1 MPIGVHLLRWI
12 SMSVGLK
19 SHFRTIIALTIENF
33 FYSSD
38 HVPFFKPNLVNFV
51 PVVSGSL

>member
-1 MPIGVHLLRWI
+1 
-12 SMSVGLK
+12 MSVGLK